1 MMTPNCHILVA
12 EQNHKERAAL
22 GRLLEEWGY
31 PVTIAIDGN
40 DALRKLQEQSFRLV
54 IAGSP
59 LPGCG
64 SLEVMRQALSTHDA
78 PAVVVLSGQACV
90 DEAVAVMKA
99 GALDFMIKPVDPE
112 QLKQR
117 VDGVMAADRGAGDAD
132 RRRSVER
139 AIVTRDPSMQR
150 MLTLAEQ
157 VADSRAVVLIQGE
170 SGTGKELLARFIHAR
185 SQRREGPFRA
195 VNCGALPES
204 LLESEL
210 FGYEKGAFTG
220 ALGRKTGIF
229 EQAQGG
235 TLLLDEITE
244 MAFHLQSRLLRVLQE
259 GEVDRVGGTR
269 PVKLDVRVIAT
280 TNRDIKAAV
289 AEGAFREDLFYR
301 LNVIPLKIPP
311 LRARKQDLPLL
322 VRHFIEKYNALDG
335 RSVKN
340 LTDDALER
348 LARLSFKG
356 NVRELENL
364 MERAVLLAGGET
376 ITADDLLLEDGPVS
390 AEHPPPTHPAASEP
404 LPGPLREAERRLILR
419 ALDHTDGN
427 RTHAAKVLGI
437 SIRTLRNKLNEYQE
451 KSS

>member
-1 MMTPNCHILVA
+1 MTSNCQILLA
-12 EQNHKERAAL
+12 EENYRERAAL

-31 PVTIAIDGN
+31 PVTIAIDGQ
-40 DALRKLQEQSFRLV
+40 DALRKLQEQPFRLV
-54 IAGSP
+54 IAGSR

-64 SLEVMRQALSTHDA
+64 SLEVMRQALAQDDA
-78 PAVVVLSGQACV
+78 PAVVMLSAQACV
-90 DEAVAVMKA
+90 DEAVAAMKA
-99 GALDFMIKPVDPE
+99 GALDFMIKPVAPE

-117 VDGVMAADRGAGDAD
+117 VEGVMAAEREGLEAD
-132 RRRSVER
+132 RRHAPER
-139 AIVTRDPSMQR
+139 AIITRDPSMQR
-150 MLTLAEQ
+150 LLSLAEQ
-157 VADSRAVVLIQGE
+157 VADSRAAVLIQGE

-185 SQRREGPFRA
+185 SRRREGPFRA

-220 ALGRKTGIF
+220 AVGRKTGVF

-280 TNRDIKAAV
+280 TNRDIRTAV
-289 AEGAFREDLFYR
+289 AEGDFREDLFYR

-311 LRARKQDLPLL
+311 LRERKNDLPLL
-322 VRHFIEKYNALDG
+322 VRHFIEKYNEIDG
-335 RSVKN
+335 RAVKN
-340 LTDDALER
+340 LTDDALEK
-348 LARLSFKG
+348 LARLPFRG

-364 MERAVLLAGGET
+364 VERALLLAGGEI
-376 ITADDLLLEDGPVS
+376 ITVEDLLLDDGLSP
-390 AEHPPPTHPAASEP
+390 AEYPPRDAPAAAGTGPE
-404 LPGPLREAERRLILR
+404 PLRETERRLILH
-419 ALDHTDGN
+419 ALDHTAGN

-437 SIRTLRNKLNEYQE
+437 SVRTLRNKLNEYGQR
-451 KSS
+451 SS

>member
-1 MMTPNCHILVA
+1 MTPNCQILIA
-12 EQNHKERAAL
+12 EESHKERAAL

-31 PVTIAIDGN
+31 PVTTAIDGN
-40 DALRKLQEQSFRLV
+40 DALRKLQEQPFRLV
-54 IAGSP
+54 IAGSR

-64 SLEVMRQALSTHDA
+64 SLELLRQALAQNDA
-78 PAVVVLSGQACV
+78 PAVVMLSGQACV

-117 VDGVMAADRGAGDAD
+117 VEGVMAVDRGGLDPD
-132 RRRSVER
+132 RRRSAER
-139 AIVTRDPSMQR
+139 AIVTRDPLMQR

-157 VADSRAVVLIQGE
+157 VADSRAAVLIQGE

-195 VNCGALPES
+195 INCGALPES

-220 ALGRKTGIF
+220 AFGRKTGIF

-289 AEGAFREDLFYR
+289 AEGVFREDLFYR

-311 LRARKQDLPLL
+311 LRARMADLPLL
-322 VRHFIEKYNALDG
+322 VRHFIEKYNQIDG

-340 LTDDALER
+340 LTDDAVER
-348 LARLSFKG
+348 LARLPFNG

-364 MERAVLLAGGET
+364 VERAVLLTRGET
-376 ITADDLLLEDGPVS
+376 ITVDDLLLEDGPGL
-390 AEHPPPTHPAASEP
+390 ADNPPAADPAAPEP
-404 LPGPLREAERRLILR
+404 LPGSLREAERRLILR

-437 SIRTLRNKLNEYQE
+437 SVRTLRNKLNEYQE
-451 KSS
+451 KSF

>member
-1 MMTPNCHILVA
+1 MTPNCHILLA
-12 EQNHKERAAL
+12 EQNHKERFAL
-22 GRLLEEWGY
+22 ARLLEEWGY
-31 PVTIAIDGN
+31 PVTIAIDGD
-40 DALRKLQEQSFRLV
+40 DAHRKLQEQPFRLV
-54 IAGSP
+54 IADSR

-64 SLEVMRQALSTHDA
+64 SLEVMRQALSQNDA
-78 PAVVVLSGQACV
+78 PAVVMLSGQACV

-117 VDGVMAADRGAGDAD
+117 VDGVMAADRGDDDAD
-132 RRRSVER
+132 RRRSAER
-139 AIVTRDPSMQR
+139 AIVTRDPSMRR

-157 VADSRAVVLIQGE
+157 VADSRAAVLIQGE
-170 SGTGKELLARFIHAR
+170 SGTGKELLARFIHAH

-235 TLLLDEITE
+235 TLLLDEISE
-244 MAFHLQSRLLRVLQE
+244 MQFHLQSRLLRVLQE

-311 LRARKQDLPLL
+311 LRARKADLPLL

-335 RSVKN
+335 RSVKD
-340 LTDDALER
+340 LTEDALER
-348 LARLSFKG
+348 LARLPFKG

-364 MERAVLLAGGET
+364 VERAVLLAAGET

-390 AEHPPPTHPAASEP
+390 AEAPPPAAAEP
-404 LPGPLREAERRLILR
+404 LPGPLREAERRMIMR
-419 ALDHTDGN
+419 TLDHTDGN
-427 RTHAAKVLGI
+427 RTQAAKVLGI
-437 SIRTLRNKLNEYQE
+437 SVRTLRNKLNEYQE
-451 KSS
+451 KFS